1 MASIN
6 IYNHMNKF
14 EQEKSTLLELPI
26 LKHFDES
33 KGEIAL
39 NTQTLKKGEKSLFWV
54 IALGLLG
61 IGGYLTW
68 TYIIP
73 PLFTMLGQVIAL
85 SATAIFLIFL
95 VIMFPVIMKALRFA
109 AKNMHKALIQS
120 NPFNELEEQK
130 KKMVKNREV
139 FKNTKAKLKGLKNEM
154 EMEASKSEKEAKAYQ
169 EELLSLQRQSEKLK
183 SAMDEMVRING
194 VSAKDTDEYVA
205 LQSELA
211 KKLSNSQR
219 ISNQYEQSKSFIQK
233 YGVRANVLGKMDRK
247 LTLAGTAID
256 IKIADFDA
264 TITMLRK
271 EYEFAKNAKAATESA
286 KNAMMFTKDWE
297 LEYALEVVTSTI
309 AQDIARTSEN
319 LLDIDTLT
327 SQYSVDNDEL
337 YSRLDSLADKI
348 KTGDNTI
355 PDSTKYTNPNYK
367 MTKDDKQN
375 AGGFGDI
382 F

>member
-1 MASIN
+1 MD
-6 IYNHMNKF
+6 KF

-39 NTQTLKKGEKSLFWV
+39 KSGTTLKKGEKNLSWFLG
-54 IALGLLG
+54 LGLLG
-61 IGGYLTW
+61 ASAYLTW

-73 PLFTMLGQVIAL
+73 PLFTMLGQAIAL
-85 SATAIFLIFL
+85 SATGIFLLFL
-95 VIMFPVIMKALRFA
+95 VFMFPVILKGLRFA
-109 AKNMHKALIQS
+109 AKSVHRALIQS
-120 NPFNELEEQK
+120 NPFSELEEQK
-130 KKMVKNREV
+130 QKMIKNREV

-154 EMEASKSEKEAKAYQ
+154 EIEAAKSEKEAKEFQ
-169 EELLSLQRQSEKLK
+169 ESVLSLQRQAEKLK
-183 SAMDEMVRING
+183 TGMDELVKANG
-194 VSAKDTDEYVA
+194 VAAKDTDEYVA
-205 LQSELA
+205 FQSELA
-211 KKLSNSQR
+211 KKLSDSQR
-219 ISNQYEQSKSFIQK
+219 ISTQYEQAKSFISK

-264 TITMLRK
+264 TVTMLRK
-271 EYEFAKNAKAATESA
+271 EFEFAKNAKAATESA
-286 KNAMMFTKDWE
+286 KSAMMFTKEWE

-309 AQDIARTSEN
+309 ALDIARTSEN
-319 LLDIDTLT
+319 LIDIDTLT

-348 KTGDNTI
+348 KTGENTI
-355 PDSTKYTNPNYK
+355 PDSSKYSSPNHK
-367 MTKDDKQN
+367 LSKDDKQN
-375 AGGFGDI
+375 SGGFGDI

>member
-1 MASIN
+1 MT
-6 IYNHMNKF
+6 KF

-39 NTQTLKKGEKSLFWV
+39 NAETLKKGQKGLFY
-54 IALGLLG
+54 ALAAGLLG
-61 IGGYLTW
+61 VGGYLTW

-73 PLFTMLGQVIAL
+73 PLFTMLGQAFAL
-85 SATAIFLIFL
+85 TATGIFLIFL
-95 VIMFPVIMKALRFA
+95 VMMFPVIMKGLRFA
-109 AKNMHKALIQS
+109 TRNIHRALINS
-120 NPFNELEEQK
+120 NPFAELEDQK
-130 KKMVKNREV
+130 QKMIKNREV
-139 FKNTKAKLKGLKNEM
+139 FKNTKAKLKGLKNQ
-154 EMEASKSEKEAKAYQ
+154 MEAEAAKSESEAKSYQ
-169 EELLSLQRQSEKLK
+169 DEVLTLQRQSEKLK
-183 SAMDEMVRING
+183 SAMDEMVKVHG
-194 VSAKDTDEYVA
+194 VAAKDTDEYVA

-219 ISNQYEQSKSFIQK
+219 VSNLYEQSKNFIQK
-233 YGVRANVLGKMDRK
+233 YGSRANVMGKMDRK

-256 IKIADFDA
+256 IKIADFDV

-271 EYEFAKNAKAATESA
+271 EYEFAKNAKEATESA
-286 KNAMMFTKDWE
+286 KSAMMFTKEWE
-297 LEYALEVVTSTI
+297 LDYALEVVASTI

-319 LLDIDTLT
+319 LIDIDALT

-337 YSRLDSLADKI
+337 YIRLDTLADKI

-355 PDSTKYTNPNYK
+355 PDSNKYSSPNYK
-367 MTKDDKQN
+367 MSKEDKQ
-375 AGGFGDI
+375 ASGGFGDI

>member
-1 MASIN
+1 MD
-6 IYNHMNKF
+6 KF
-14 EQEKSTLLELPI
+14 EHEKSSLLELPI

-39 NTQTLKKGEKSLFWV
+39 KSSDTLKKNEKSLFWFLNL
-54 IALGLLG
+54 ALLG
-61 IGGYLTW
+61 AGAYLTW

-73 PLFTMLGQVIAL
+73 PLFTMLGQAIAL
-85 SATAIFLIFL
+85 TATGLFLIFL
-95 VIMFPVIMKALRFA
+95 VVMFPVIMKGMRFA
-109 AKNMHKALIQS
+109 ARSIHRSLIQS
-120 NPFNELEEQK
+120 NPFSELEEQK
-130 KKMVKNREV
+130 QKMIKNREV

-154 EMEASKSEKEAKAYQ
+154 EIEASKSEKEAKEYQ
-169 EELLSLQRQSEKLK
+169 DSVLSLQRQAEKLK
-183 SAMDEMVRING
+183 TGMEDLIKANG
-194 VSAKDTDEYVA
+194 AAAKDTDEYVA

-211 KKLSNSQR
+211 KKLSDSQR
-219 ISNQYEQSKSFIQK
+219 ISTQYEQSKSFINK

-286 KNAMMFTKDWE
+286 KSAMLFTKEWE

-319 LLDIDTLT
+319 LIDIDSLT

-337 YSRLDSLADKI
+337 YTRLDTLADKI
-348 KTGDNTI
+348 KTGENTI
-355 PDSTKYTNPNYK
+355 PDANKYSNPNYK

-375 AGGFGDI
+375 SGGFGDI

>member
-1 MASIN
+1 MDVK
-6 IYNHMNKF
+6 Y
-14 EQEKSTLLELPI
+14 EQEKTALSELPI

-39 NTQTLKKGEKSLFWV
+39 NKDTLKKGEKTLFW
-54 IALGLLG
+54 ALAASVLG
-61 IGGYLTW
+61 VGGYLTW

-73 PLFTMLGQVIAL
+73 PLFTMLGQAIAI
-85 SATAIFLIFL
+85 SATGVFL
-95 VIMFPVIMKALRFA
+95 VFLVMMYPVIMKGLRFMT
-109 AKNMHKALIQS
+109 KNIHKALINS

-130 KKMVKNREV
+130 QKMIKNREV
-139 FKNTKAKLKGLKNEM
+139 FKATKAKLKGLKNEM
-154 EMEASKSEKEAKAYQ
+154 EIEGSKSEKEAKTFQ
-169 EELLSLQRQSEKLK
+169 EDILSLQRQSEKLK
-183 SAMDEMVRING
+183 SAMDEMVKLNG
-194 VSAKDTDEYVA
+194 IAAKDTDEYVT

-211 KKLSNSQR
+211 RKLSDSQR
-219 ISNQYEQSKSFIQK
+219 ISNQYEQSKNFTQK

-256 IKIADFDA
+256 IKIADFDT
-264 TITMLRK
+264 TIVMLRK
-271 EYEFAKNAKAATESA
+271 EYEFAKNAKQATESA
-286 KNAMMFTKDWE
+286 KSAMMFTQSWE
-297 LEYALEVVTSTI
+297 LDYALEVVTSTI

-327 SQYSVDNDEL
+327 SKYSVDNDEL

-348 KTGDNTI
+348 KTGDSTI
-355 PDSTKYTNPNYK
+355 PDSTKYSSPNYK
-367 MTKDDKQN
+367 MTKDDKLN

>member
-1 MASIN
+1 MD
-6 IYNHMNKF
+6 KF

-39 NTQTLKKGEKSLFWV
+39 NTETLKKGEKSIFW
-54 IALGLLG
+54 ILAMGLLG
-61 IGGYLTW
+61 VGGYLTW

-73 PLFTMLGQVIAL
+73 PLFTMLGQAIAL
-85 SATAIFLIFL
+85 SATGVFLIFL
-95 VIMFPVIMKALRFA
+95 VMMFPVIMKSLRFMT
-109 AKNMHKALIQS
+109 KNLHRALIQS
-120 NPFNELEEQK
+120 NPFGELEEQK
-130 KKMVKNREV
+130 QKMVKNREV

-154 EMEASKSEKEAKAYQ
+154 EIEATKSEKEAKSFQ
-169 EELLSLQRQSEKLK
+169 EEVLSLQRQSEKLK
-183 SAMDEMVRING
+183 TAMDEMVRING
-194 VSAKDTDEYVA
+194 IAAKDTDEYVA

-211 KKLSNSQR
+211 RKLSDSQR
-219 ISNQYEQSKSFIQK
+219 ISTQYEQSKSFIQK

-264 TITMLRK
+264 TVTMLKK
-271 EYEFAKNAKAATESA
+271 EFEFAKNAKEATESA
-286 KNAMMFTKDWE
+286 KSAMMFTKDWE

-309 AQDIARTSEN
+309 ALDIARTSEN
-319 LLDIDTLT
+319 LIDIDALT
-327 SQYSVDNDEL
+327 SKYSVDNDEL
-337 YSRLDSLADKI
+337 YSRLDLLADQI

-355 PDSTKYTNPNYK
+355 PDSSKYSGPNYK
-367 MTKDDKQN
+367 MTKEDKVN
-375 AGGFGDI
+375 SGGFGDI

>member
-1 MASIN
+1 MD
-6 IYNHMNKF
+6 KF

-39 NTQTLKKGEKSLFWV
+39 KSSDALKKNEKSLFWFLNL
-54 IALGLLG
+54 AL
-61 IGGYLTW
+61 IGAGAYLTW

-73 PLFTMLGQVIAL
+73 PLFTMLGQAIAL
-85 SATAIFLIFL
+85 TATGLFL
-95 VIMFPVIMKALRFA
+95 VFLVFMFPVIMKAMRFA
-109 AKNMHKALIQS
+109 TRSLHRTLIQN
-120 NPFNELEEQK
+120 NPFSELEEQK
-130 KKMVKNREV
+130 QKMIKNREV

-154 EMEASKSEKEAKAYQ
+154 EIEASKAEKEAKEYQ
-169 EELLSLQRQSEKLK
+169 ESVLSLQRQAEKLK
-183 SAMDEMVRING
+183 TGMDELVKANG
-194 VSAKDTDEYVA
+194 VAAKDTDEYVA
-205 LQSELA
+205 FQSELA
-211 KKLSNSQR
+211 KKLSDSQR
-219 ISNQYEQSKSFIQK
+219 ISTQYEQSKSFINK

-286 KNAMMFTKDWE
+286 KSAMMFTKEWE

-319 LLDIDTLT
+319 LIDIDSLT

-348 KTGDNTI
+348 KTGENTI
-355 PDSTKYTNPNYK
+355 PDANKYSSPNYK

-375 AGGFGDI
+375 SGGFGDI

>member
-1 MASIN
+1 MSTK
-6 IYNHMNKF
+6 Y
-14 EQEKSTLLELPI
+14 EQEKTALSELPI

-33 KGEIAL
+33 KGEIAISKE
-39 NTQTLKKGEKSLFWV
+39 TLKKGEKTLFWV
-54 IALGLLG
+54 LALGLLG
-61 IGGYLTW
+61 GLGYLTW

-73 PLFTMLGQVIAL
+73 PLFTMLGQAIAI
-85 SATAIFLIFL
+85 SATGVFL
-95 VIMFPVIMKALRFA
+95 VFLVMMYPVIMKGLRFA
-109 AKNMHKALIQS
+109 TKNIHKALIQS

-130 KKMVKNREV
+130 QKMIKNREV

-154 EMEASKSEKEAKAYQ
+154 EIEAGKAEKEAKDFQ
-169 EELLSLQRQSEKLK
+169 EQVLSLQRQSERLK
-183 SAMDEMVRING
+183 SAMDEMVKQNG
-194 VSAKDTDEYVA
+194 AGAKDTDEYVA

-211 KKLSNSQR
+211 KKLSDSQR
-219 ISNQYEQSKSFIQK
+219 VSTQYEQSKTFIQK

-256 IKIADFDA
+256 IKIADFDV
-264 TITMLRK
+264 TVTMLKK

-286 KNAMMFTKDWE
+286 KSAMMFTKDWE
-297 LEYALEVVTSTI
+297 LEYALDVVTSTI

-319 LLDIDTLT
+319 LIDIDALT

-337 YSRLDSLADKI
+337 YTRLDSLADKI

-355 PDSTKYTNPNYK
+355 PDSTKYTSPNYK
-367 MTKDDKQN
+367 MSKEDKQN

>member
-1 MASIN
+1 MDTR
-6 IYNHMNKF
+6 F
-14 EQEKSTLLELPI
+14 EQEKTALSELPI

-39 NTQTLKKGEKSLFWV
+39 NKDTLKKGEKGLFY
-54 IALGLLG
+54 ALMAGLLG
-61 IGGYLTW
+61 VGGYLVW
-68 TYIIP
+68 TFIIP
-73 PLFTMLGQVIAL
+73 PLFTMLGQTIAL
-85 SATAIFLIFL
+85 SATAVFL
-95 VIMFPVIMKALRFA
+95 VFLVMMYPVIMQGLRFLTR
-109 AKNMHKALIQS
+109 NIHKALIQS

-130 KKMVKNREV
+130 QKMIKNREV

-154 EMEASKSEKEAKAYQ
+154 EIEAAKSEKEAKDFQ
-169 EELLSLQRQSEKLK
+169 ENVLSLQRQSERLK
-183 SAMDEMVRING
+183 SAMDEMVRQSG
-194 VSAKDTDEYVA
+194 AGAKDTDEYVA

-211 KKLSNSQR
+211 KKLSDSQR
-219 ISNQYEQSKSFIQK
+219 ISNQYEQSKNFIQK
-233 YGVRANVLGKMDRK
+233 YGIRANVLGKMDRK

-256 IKIADFDA
+256 IKIADFD
-264 TITMLRK
+264 TTVTMLRK

-286 KNAMMFTKDWE
+286 KSAMMFTKDWE

-319 LLDIDTLT
+319 LIDIDALT

-337 YSRLDSLADKI
+337 YTKLDTLADKI
-348 KTGDNTI
+348 KTGDNVI

-367 MTKDDKQN
+367 MSKDDKIN

>member
-1 MASIN
+1 MDN
-6 IYNHMNKF
+6 RY

-39 NTQTLKKGEKSLFWV
+39 NANTLKKGEKGLFWV
-54 IALGLLG
+54 LSLALMGV
-61 IGGYLTW
+61 GGYLIW
-68 TYIIP
+68 KYIIP

-85 SATAIFLIFL
+85 SATAVFLIFL
-95 VIMFPVIMKALRFA
+95 VMMFPVIMKGLRFA
-109 AKNMHKALIQS
+109 TKNLHKALIQS

-130 KKMVKNREV
+130 NKMMKNRDV

-154 EMEASKSEKEAKAYQ
+154 EIEASKSEKEAKEFQ
-169 EELLSLQRQSEKLK
+169 EDVLSLQRQSEKLK
-183 SAMDEMVRING
+183 SAMDEMVKVNG
-194 VSAKDTDEYVA
+194 IGAKDTDEYVA

-211 KKLSNSQR
+211 KKLSDSQR

-256 IKIADFDA
+256 IKIADFET

-286 KNAMMFTKDWE
+286 KSAMMFTKDWE

-319 LLDIDTLT
+319 LIDIDALT
-327 SQYSVDNDEL
+327 SKYSVDNDEL
-337 YSRLDSLADKI
+337 YTRLDSLADEI
-348 KTGDNTI
+348 KTGENTI
-355 PDSTKYTNPNYK
+355 PDSTKYTSPNYK
-367 MTKDDKQN
+367 MSKEDKQN

>member
-1 MASIN
+1 MDAK
-6 IYNHMNKF
+6 Y
-14 EQEKSTLLELPI
+14 EQEKTALSELPI

-39 NTQTLKKGEKSLFWV
+39 NKDTLKKGEKTLFW
-54 IALGLLG
+54 ALAAAVLG
-61 IGGYLTW
+61 VGGYLTW

-73 PLFTMLGQVIAL
+73 PLFTMLGQAIAI
-85 SATAIFLIFL
+85 SATGVFL
-95 VIMFPVIMKALRFA
+95 VFLVMMYPVIMKGLRFMT
-109 AKNMHKALIQS
+109 KNIHKALINS

-130 KKMVKNREV
+130 QKMIKNREV
-139 FKNTKAKLKGLKNEM
+139 FKATKAKLKGLKNEM
-154 EMEASKSEKEAKAYQ
+154 EIEGNKSEKEAKTFQ
-169 EELLSLQRQSEKLK
+169 EDILSLQRQSEKLK
-183 SAMDEMVRING
+183 SAMDEMVKTQGIA
-194 VSAKDTDEYVA
+194 AKDTDEYVT

-211 KKLSNSQR
+211 RKLSDSQR
-219 ISNQYEQSKSFIQK
+219 ISNQYEQSKNFTQK

-256 IKIADFDA
+256 IKIADFDT
-264 TITMLRK
+264 TIVMLRK
-271 EYEFAKNAKAATESA
+271 EYEFAKNAKQATESA
-286 KNAMMFTKDWE
+286 KSAMMFTQSWE
-297 LEYALEVVTSTI
+297 LDYALEVVTSTI

-327 SQYSVDNDEL
+327 SKYSVDNDEL
-337 YSRLDSLADKI
+337 YSRLDSLADQI

-355 PDSTKYTNPNYK
+355 PDSTKYMSPNYK
-367 MTKDDKQN
+367 MTKDDKLN

>member
-1 MASIN
+1 
-6 IYNHMNKF
+6 MNKY

-39 NTQTLKKGEKSLFWV
+39 NANTLKKGEKGLFWV

-95 VIMFPVIMKALRFA
+95 VMMFPVIMKALRFA
-109 AKNMHKALIQS
+109 TKNLHKALIQS

-154 EMEASKSEKEAKAYQ
+154 EMEASKSEKEAANYQ
-169 EELLSLQRQSEKLK
+169 EELLSLQRQAEKLK
-183 SAMDEMVRING
+183 TAMDEMVRING
-194 VSAKDTDEYVA
+194 AAAKDTDEYVA

-367 MTKDDKQN
+367 MSKEDKQN

>member
-1 MASIN
+1 MDN
-6 IYNHMNKF
+6 RY
-14 EQEKSTLLELPI
+14 EQERSTLLELPI

-39 NTQTLKKGEKSLFWV
+39 SGNTLKKGEKGLFW
-54 IALGLLG
+54 ALALALMGV
-61 IGGYLTW
+61 GGYLIW

-85 SATAIFLIFL
+85 SATAVFLIFL
-95 VIMFPVIMKALRFA
+95 VMMFPVIMKGLRFA
-109 AKNMHKALIQS
+109 TKNIHKALIQS

-130 KKMVKNREV
+130 NKMMKNRDV

-154 EMEASKSEKEAKAYQ
+154 EIEASKSEKEAKEFQ
-169 EELLSLQRQSEKLK
+169 EEVLSLQRQSEKLK
-183 SAMDEMVRING
+183 SAMDEMVKTNG
-194 VSAKDTDEYVA
+194 IGAKDTDEYVA

-211 KKLSNSQR
+211 KKLSDSQR

-256 IKIADFDA
+256 IKIADFDT

-286 KNAMMFTKDWE
+286 KSAMMFTKDWE

-319 LLDIDTLT
+319 LIDIDALT
-327 SQYSVDNDEL
+327 SKYSVDNDEL
-337 YSRLDSLADKI
+337 YSRLDSLADEI
-348 KTGDNTI
+348 KTGENTI
-355 PDSTKYTNPNYK
+355 PDSTKYSSSNYK
-367 MTKDDKQN
+367 MSKEDKQN

>member
-1 MASIN
+1 MSMA
-6 IYNHMNKF
+6 
-14 EQEKSTLLELPI
+14 QEKSSLLELPI
-26 LKHFDES
+26 LKHFDEA

-39 NTQTLKKGEKSLFWV
+39 KANALKKGQKGLFWFL
-54 IALGLLG
+54 ALGLFG
-61 IGGYLTW
+61 VGGYLVW

-95 VIMFPVIMKALRFA
+95 AMMFPVIMKGLRFMT
-109 AKNMHKALIQS
+109 KNIHKALIKS

-130 KKMVKNREV
+130 NKMIKNREV
-139 FKNTKAKLKGLKNEM
+139 FKNTKTKLKGLKNEM
-154 EMEASKSEKEAKAYQ
+154 EIEASKAEKEARTYQ
-169 EELLSLQRQSEKLK
+169 DEVLSLQRQAEKLRA
-183 SAMDEMVRING
+183 SMEELVRQHG
-194 VSAKDTDEYVA
+194 VGGKDTDEYVA
-205 LQSELA
+205 LQAELA
-211 KKLSNSQR
+211 RKLSDSQR
-219 ISNQYEQSKSFIQK
+219 ISNQYEQSKNFIQK

-271 EYEFAKNAKAATESA
+271 EYEFARNARAATESA
-286 KNAMMFTKDWE
+286 KNAMMFTKEWE
-297 LEYALEVVTSTI
+297 LDYALEVVTSTI

-319 LLDIDTLT
+319 LLDIDSLT
-327 SQYSVDNDEL
+327 SKYSVDSDEL
-337 YSRLDSLADKI
+337 YSRLDTLADKI

-355 PDSTKYTNPNYK
+355 PDSTKYQNPNYK
-367 MTKDDKQN
+367 MSKEDKMQS
-375 AGGFGDI
+375 GGFGDI

>member
-1 MASIN
+1 MD
-6 IYNHMNKF
+6 KF
-14 EQEKSTLLELPI
+14 AQEKTTLLELPI

-39 NTQTLKKGEKSLFWV
+39 NSNTLKKGEKSIFW
-54 IALGLLG
+54 ILALGLLG
-61 IGGYLTW
+61 VGGYLTW

-73 PLFTMLGQVIAL
+73 PLFTMLGQAIAL
-85 SATAIFLIFL
+85 SATGVFL
-95 VIMFPVIMKALRFA
+95 VFLVMMFPVIMKSLRFMT
-109 AKNMHKALIQS
+109 KNLHKALIQS
-120 NPFNELEEQK
+120 NPFNELDEQK
-130 KKMVKNREV
+130 QKMVKNREV

-154 EMEASKSEKEAKAYQ
+154 EIEATKSEKEAKSFQ
-169 EELLSLQRQSEKLK
+169 EEVLSLQRQSEKLK

-194 VSAKDTDEYVA
+194 ISAKDTDEYVA

-211 KKLSNSQR
+211 RKLSDSQR

-264 TITMLRK
+264 TVVMLKK
-271 EYEFAKNAKAATESA
+271 EFEFAKNAKEATESA
-286 KNAMMFTKDWE
+286 KSAMMFTKDWE

-309 AQDIARTSEN
+309 ALDIARTSEN
-319 LLDIDTLT
+319 LIDIDALT
-327 SQYSVDNDEL
+327 SKYSVDNDEL
-337 YSRLDSLADKI
+337 YSRLDSLADQI

-355 PDSTKYTNPNYK
+355 PDSTKYSSPNYK
-367 MTKDDKQN
+367 MTKDDKVN
-375 AGGFGDI
+375 SGGFGDI

>member
-1 MASIN
+1 MEN
-6 IYNHMNKF
+6 RY

-39 NTQTLKKGEKSLFWV
+39 NANTLKKGEKGLFW
-54 IALGLLG
+54 ALALALMGV
-61 IGGYLTW
+61 GGYLIW

-85 SATAIFLIFL
+85 SATAVFLIFL
-95 VIMFPVIMKALRFA
+95 VMMFPVIMKGLRFA
-109 AKNMHKALIQS
+109 TKNIHKALIQS

-130 KKMVKNREV
+130 DKMMKNRDV

-154 EMEASKSEKEAKAYQ
+154 EIEASKSEKEAKEFQ
-169 EELLSLQRQSEKLK
+169 EDVLSLQRQSEKLK
-183 SAMDEMVRING
+183 SAMDEMVKING
-194 VSAKDTDEYVA
+194 IGAKDTDEYVA

-211 KKLSNSQR
+211 KKLSDSQR

-256 IKIADFDA
+256 IKIADFDT

-286 KNAMMFTKDWE
+286 KSAMMFTKDWE

-319 LLDIDTLT
+319 LIDIDALT
-327 SQYSVDNDEL
+327 SKYSVDNDEL
-337 YSRLDSLADKI
+337 YSRLDSLADEI
-348 KTGDNTI
+348 KTGENTI
-355 PDSTKYTNPNYK
+355 PDSTKYTSPNYK
-367 MTKDDKQN
+367 MSKEDKQN

>member
-1 MASIN
+1 
-6 IYNHMNKF
+6 MNKF

-39 NTQTLKKGEKSLFWV
+39 NTEALKKGQKPLFWAL
-54 IALGLLG
+54 ALGLLG
-61 IGGYLTW
+61 VGGYLTW

-73 PLFTMLGQVIAL
+73 PLFTMLGQAIAL
-85 SATAIFLIFL
+85 SATGVFLIFL
-95 VIMFPVIMKALRFA
+95 VMMFPVIMKGLRFA
-109 AKNMHKALIQS
+109 TRNIHRALIQS
-120 NPFNELEEQK
+120 NPFGELEEQK
-130 KKMVKNREV
+130 QKMVKNREV
-139 FKNTKAKLKGLKNEM
+139 FKNTKAKLKGLKNQM
-154 EMEASKSEKEAKAYQ
+154 ETEASKSESEAKNFQ
-169 EELLSLQRQSEKLK
+169 EEVLSLQRQSEKLK
-183 SAMDEMVRING
+183 SAMDEMVKQHG
-194 VSAKDTDEYVA
+194 QAAKDTDEYVA

-219 ISNQYEQSKSFIQK
+219 IANLYEQSKSFIQK
-233 YGVRANVLGKMDRK
+233 YGSRANILGKMDRK

-264 TITMLRK
+264 TVTMLRK

-286 KNAMMFTKDWE
+286 KSAMMFTKDWE

-319 LLDIDTLT
+319 LIDIDTLT

-337 YSRLDSLADKI
+337 YIRLDNLADKI
-348 KTGDNTI
+348 KTGDSTI
-355 PDSTKYTNPNYK
+355 PDSDKYNNPNYK
-367 MTKDDKQN
+367 MTKDDKKA